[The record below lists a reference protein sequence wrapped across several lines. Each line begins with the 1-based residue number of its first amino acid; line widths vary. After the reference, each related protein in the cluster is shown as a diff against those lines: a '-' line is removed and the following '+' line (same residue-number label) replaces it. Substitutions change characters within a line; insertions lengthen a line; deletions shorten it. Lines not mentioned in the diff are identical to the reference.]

1 MSKIINI
8 ICFSDISWDL
18 LWQRQQQL
26 LTRLPSSWKIMVLE
40 PMSFQGLKEKPTSI
54 FPRRKKNLI
63 FISLPIIPP
72 LEKHRIT
79 RKIDDLFVFLYIRIF
94 TCIFNIK
101 RPVLLFY
108 EPRFSSLV
116 GFFNERLVWYEYIDN
131 KLGFSWVPGW
141 MKYYNDLLIK
151 KAGVV
156 TASSKSLYENARSK
170 GAKNVHLVGNAVD
183 MEHFKNKPAHI
194 RKDLSGLKKPVIGYV
209 GAISDWFDFE
219 LIERAAVRFPDFTFL
234 LVGPIQHE
242 MIKKSFLLKKNDNI
256 IFTGKKRY
264 DELPLFISQF
274 DVAIIPFQINELTNY
289 VNPVKL
295 YEYLAAGKPVVSTAL
310 PDIDEFK
317 EVIYIAN
324 DHEEFMQCII
334 NALENKQISDK
345 YIDILRN
352 NNWDKRA
359 EQVTNLIR
367 NYFIEES

>member
-1 MSKIINI
+1 MNI

-18 LWQRQQQL
+18 LWQRHQQL
-26 LTRLPSSWKIMVLE
+26 LTRLPSSWKIMILE
-40 PMSFQGLKEKPTSI
+40 PMSFQGLKEKPACI
-54 FPRRKKNLI
+54 FPRRKKNLL
-63 FISLPIIPP
+63 FISLPLIPP

-94 TCIFNIK
+94 ACIFNMK
-101 RPVLLFY
+101 RPALLFY

-116 GFFNERLVWYEYIDN
+116 GFFNERFVWYEYIDN

-141 MKYYNDLLIK
+141 MKYYNDLIMT
-151 KAGVV
+151 KADIV
-156 TASSKSLYENARSK
+156 TASSKSLYENACGA

-183 MEHFKNKPAHI
+183 IEHFKNMPTNI
-194 RKDLSGLKKPVIGYV
+194 RKDLLGLKKPVIGYV

-219 LIERAAVRFPDFTFL
+219 LIEKAAVRFPDFTFL
-234 LVGPIQHE
+234 LVGPIQRELIH
-242 MIKKSFLLKKNDNI
+242 KSSLLKKNDNI

-274 DVAIIPFQINELTNY
+274 DVAIIPFKINALTNY

-295 YEYLAAGKPVVSTAL
+295 YEYLAAGKTVVCTAL
-310 PDIDEFK
+310 PDIAEFK
-317 EVIYIAN
+317 EVIYIAD
-324 DHEEFMQCII
+324 DHEEFMQCIR
-334 NALENKQISDK
+334 NALENKQKSDK

-359 EQVTNLIR
+359 EQVTNLIKK
-367 NYFIEES
+367 YSIEEK